1 MPLNEIIPVIEN
13 LISRGYIKKQ
23 SVIDALLSV
32 PRHKFISKSMERYA
46 YVDGPLEIGYGQ
58 TISAIHMVGIMCEEL
73 DLDEGQNVLEVG
85 TGSGYHAAVVSEIV
99 GESGKV
105 TTIERIPELFEN
117 SKKTLSELGYNNVE
131 VVLGDGTKGYLENAP
146 YDRIYVTASGPEVPK
161 ALFEQLNDGG
171 ILLAPVGA
179 HFQTL
184 MRYTKINGSI
194 SKEKLLEVAFVP
206 LIGEN
211 GF

>member
-23 SVIDALLSV
+23 SVIDAILSV
-32 PRHKFISKSMERYA
+32 PRHKFISKSMESYA
-46 YVDGPLEIGYGQ
+46 YIDSPLEIGYGQ

-131 VVLGDGTKGYLENAP
+131 VVFGDGTKGYLENAP
-146 YDRIYVTASGPEVPK
+146 YDRIYVTASGPDVPK
-161 ALFEQLNDGG
+161 ALFEQLKDGG
-171 ILLAPVGA
+171 ILLSPVGA

-184 MRYTKINGSI
+184 KRYTKINGNI
-194 SKEKLLEVAFVP
+194 SEEKLLEVAFVP

>member
-23 SVIDALLSV
+23 SVIDAILSV
-32 PRHKFISKSMERYA
+32 PRHKFISKSMESYA
-46 YVDGPLEIGYGQ
+46 YVDSPLEIGYGQ

-131 VVLGDGTKGYLENAP
+131 VVFGDGTKGYLENAP
-146 YDRIYVTASGPEVPK
+146 YDRIYVTASGPDVPK
-161 ALFEQLNDGG
+161 SLFEQLTDGG
-171 ILLAPVGA
+171 ILLAPVGS

-194 SKEKLLEVAFVP
+194 SQEKLLEVAFVP

>member
-1 MPLNEIIPVIEN
+1 MPLNEIVGVIGN
-13 LISRGYIKKQ
+13 LISNGYIKKQ
-23 SVIDALLSV
+23 SVIDALMTV
-32 PRHKFISKSMERYA
+32 PRHKFIPKSMEEYA
-46 YVDGPLEIGYGQ
+46 YIDSPLGIGYGQ

-73 DLDEGQNVLEVG
+73 DLDVGQNVLEVG

-99 GESGKV
+99 GESGNV
-105 TTIERIPELFEN
+105 TTIERIPELFEK
-117 SKKTLSELGYNNVE
+117 SKQVLLELGYENVE
-131 VVLGDGTKGYLENAP
+131 VVLGDGTKGYLENSP
-146 YDRIYVTASGPEVPK
+146 YDRIYVTASGPDVPK

-171 ILLAPVGA
+171 IILAPVGS

-184 MRYTKINGSI
+184 MRYKKIHGKI
-194 SKEKLLEVAFVP
+194 FEEKLLEVAFVP

>member
-1 MPLNEIIPVIEN
+1 MPLNEIVPVVEN
-13 LISRGYIKKQ
+13 LISRGHIKKQ

-32 PRHKFISKSMERYA
+32 PRHKFIPKAMEEYA
-46 YVDGPLEIGYGQ
+46 YTDSPLGIGYGQ

-73 DLDEGQNVLEVG
+73 DLDIGQNVLEIG
-85 TGSGYHAAVVSEIV
+85 TGSGYHAAVVSEII
-99 GESGKV
+99 GNFGKV
-105 TTIERIPELFEN
+105 TTVERIPELFEK
-117 SKKTLSELGYNNVE
+117 SKQTLSELGYENVE
-131 VVLGDGTKGYLENAP
+131 VILGDGTKGYLKNAP
-146 YDRIYVTASGPEVPK
+146 YDRIYVTASGPDVPK

-171 ILLAPVGA
+171 IILSPVGS

-184 MRYTKINGSI
+184 MRYRKINGEI
-194 SKEKLLEVAFVP
+194 SEEKLLEVAFVP